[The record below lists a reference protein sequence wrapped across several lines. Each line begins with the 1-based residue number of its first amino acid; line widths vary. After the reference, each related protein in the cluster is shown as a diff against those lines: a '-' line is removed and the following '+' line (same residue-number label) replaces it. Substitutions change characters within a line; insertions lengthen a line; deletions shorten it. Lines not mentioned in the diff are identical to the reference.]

1 MKKLIHILT
10 SIRASIVMMVIF
22 AVAIGYAT
30 FVENSQ
36 GTPTARSMVY
46 NALWVEVLLT
56 LLTINMVIVIHRT
69 KLIPKKKWGVLLF
82 HVAFICILAGA
93 AITRFFG
100 YEGIMHIRQGETSN
114 TIATDKTV
122 VTIKAEYNGQKA
134 EKSTE
139 VDFGETKDNT
149 FNESLQVGGKSI
161 EVENT
166 LFVPNA
172 REMIEADT
180 QGEPAVSLFIM
191 SGAEQSMD
199 VTLFGN
205 EKNDIGGV
213 TFGFEGKDSADVL
226 FSTKDNVLY
235 FKSKETITKT
245 GTMASGMIDRKNA
258 VPVTPGELC
267 QGEENTVYRVG
278 KIVFMIKGFM
288 PKAAKTLTQA
298 SASEGEM
305 NMDVDAL
312 TLAVK
317 EGNSTKKI
325 NVFKDESDKP
335 ISSSCLINGVKVSVS
350 YGKMSRILPFSL
362 TLRAFQ
368 LDRYPGSMS
377 PSSYASE
384 ITLKDTERKSVRPYR
399 IFMNNILNY
408 RGYRFF
414 QSSYDEDE
422 QGTILS
428 VNHDY
433 WGTFVTYIGYL
444 MLVIG
449 MGMTLFNKRSR
460 FQKLIRM
467 ADELQ
472 QKRKVITILALLIT
486 VSTFAANNSSV
497 SKAEHLKAF
506 SRLLVQDGAEGRI
519 EPISTYSSDI
529 LRKIYKK
536 NAYKGQSP
544 EEVLLG
550 MITNPKDWKKEPI
563 IKVNHDQLAK
573 ELGAKDGHISYNQLF
588 DTKTGSYKLSGIVD
602 KAYIKD
608 QSKRNTYEKEVVYL
622 DERFNICSQIFDGSL
637 LALFP
642 EKSATNGK
650 WSAAKQTG
658 MTTSGSAN
666 GCPYCAKNKTSHAG
680 TGSDNGMKMPPA
692 DEDIPSDAS
701 SETDGGMNPHIGMGN
716 MSMPDPSMGACTRN
730 QKTPMSMFASPTA
743 PAPENSPEGLLG
755 TYIKAVNGAAK
766 SGNWRAA
773 SDALAKIEKYQQQNS
788 SITLPS
794 AAQVK
799 TEILYNEWDLFNNL
813 AYIYFTVG
821 AILLGLHLLNIFKY
835 RKGVQKV
842 LDFSYYPLVALFV
855 VYTAGM
861 GLRWYIS
868 GHAPWSNGYESMLFV
883 GWAASLSGLLFAR
896 KSPMA
901 FSVTALLS
909 ATALIVAAMSWMNPE
924 ITNLVPVLK
933 SYWLV
938 VHVAVITSSYGFFAM
953 AMLLGLVNMILMIAK
968 KENNQER
975 LNDNIKEL
983 SYIIEMAMIIGL
995 FLLTI
1000 GNFLGAVWANE
1011 SWGRYWGWD
1020 AKETWALV
1028 SILVYAVILHVR
1040 MIPGGNH
1047 PYILSALSVIGFGT
1061 VIMTFLGV
1069 NYYLSGMHS
1078 YGKGTPPPMPDAL
1091 FIFALAVIAIIVLAF
1106 MAERKNNFL
1115 FASRPVNDKEI
1126 KE

>member
-1 MKKLIHILT
+1 MKKLINILT
-10 SIRASIVMMVIF
+10 SIGASIVMMVIF
-22 AVAIGYAT
+22 ATAIGYAT
-30 FVENSQ
+30 FVENSE
-36 GTPTARSMVY
+36 GTPAARSMVY
-46 NALWVEVLLT
+46 NAVWVEILLVLL
-56 LLTINMVIVIHRT
+56 IVNMAVVVYRT
-69 KLIPKKKWGVLLF
+69 KMIPKKKWGVLLF
-82 HVAFICILAGA
+82 HIAFICILAGA

-122 VTIKAEYNGQKA
+122 VTVKAEHNGQKA
-134 EKSTE
+134 EKTTE
-139 VDFGETKDNT
+139 VDFGETKDNSFT
-149 FNESLQVGGKSI
+149 QTLQIGGKSV

-172 REMIEADT
+172 QEMIEADEH
-180 QGEPAVSLFIM
+180 GEPVVSLFIM

-199 VTLFGN
+199 LTLFGN

-213 TFGFEGKDSADVL
+213 TFGFEGKDSADVAFSVNDNAL
-226 FSTKDNVLY
+226 F
-235 FKSKETITKT
+235 FKSKETVTKT
-245 GTMASGMIDRKNA
+245 GTMASGMIDRKNT
-258 VPVTPGELC
+258 VPVAPGELC

-288 PKAAKTLTQA
+288 PKAAKTLTQSTA
-298 SASEGEM
+298 SDGAM
-305 NMDVDAL
+305 NVGVDAL
-312 TLAVK
+312 TMAVR
-317 EGNSTKKI
+317 EGNEQKKI

-335 ISSSCLINGVKVSVS
+335 LPVTCLINGVKVSIS
-350 YGKMSRILPFSL
+350 YSKMTRTLPFSL

-384 ITLKDTERKSVRPYR
+384 ITLKDNEHKSVRPYR

-467 ADELQ
+467 TDELQ
-472 QKRKVITILALLIT
+472 QKRKVITAIALL
-486 VSTFAANNSSV
+486 VVASAFAANNSPI
-497 SKAEHLKAF
+497 SKQEHLKAF
-506 SRLLVQDGAEGRI
+506 SRLLIQNGAEGRI

-550 MITNPKDWKKEPI
+550 MITNPDSWKREPF
-563 IKVNHDQLAK
+563 IKVSHDQLAK
-573 ELGAKDGHISYNQLF
+573 ELGAKGGYVSYNQLF
-588 DTKTGSYKLSGIVD
+588 DTRTGKYKLSGIVD

-642 EKSATNGK
+642 DKNATNGK
-650 WSAAKQTG
+650 WIAAKQDG
-658 MTTSGSAN
+658 MISSSGSK
-666 GCPYCAKNKTSHAG
+666 GCPYCAKNG
-680 TGSDNGMKMPPA
+680 MGSSMQMPGSENGMTADAPSNA
-692 DEDIPSDAS
+692 DENTENPHK
-701 SETDGGMNPHIGMGN
+701 GMNNTP
-716 MSMPDPSMGACTRN
+716 MPDPAMGPCTRN

-743 PAPENSPEGLLG
+743 HAPVNTPEGVLG
-755 TYIKAVNGAAK
+755 TYIKAVNEASK
-766 SGNWRAA
+766 TGNWKSA

-788 SITLPS
+788 STTLPS
-794 AAQVK
+794 STQVN
-799 TEILYNEWDLFNNL
+799 TEILYNEMDLFNNL
-813 AYIYFTVG
+813 AYIYLSIG
-821 AILLGLHLLNIFKY
+821 AILLGLHLLNIFRY

-842 LDFSYYPLVALFV
+842 LDFSFFPLVALFG
-855 VYTAGM
+855 VYTVGM

-901 FSVTALLS
+901 FSVTALIS

-968 KENNQER
+968 KESNQER
-975 LNDNIKEL
+975 LNDNIKEFG
-983 SYIIEMAMIIGL
+983 YIIEMALIIGL

-1078 YGKGTPPPMPDAL
+1078 YGKGTPPPLPDAL
-1091 FIFALAVIAIIVLAF
+1091 FFFGLAIIAIVILAF
-1106 MAERKNNFL
+1106 IAEKKNNFL
-1115 FASRPVNDKEI
+1115 FENRPVNDKEI